1 MRIKLAADLVKAYK
15 KGDKTKCGTEVQ
27 NNQNSINAYC
37 DKMFVEDPAQNIACK
52 VNFGKYLGQRRFL
65 FHLLSKRIRIFQ
77 NE

>member
-37 DKMFVEDPAQNIACK
+37 DKVFVEDPAQNIACK
-52 VNFGKYLGQRRFL
+52 VKEDFCFICCQSEFGSFRMSDRKECI
-65 FHLLSKRIRIFQ
+65 K
-77 NE
+77 